1 MLKWKHVA
9 LEGSGAYEGEV
20 TGTLRRDA
28 GAKHDALVVT
38 GELPVGEELKGAT
51 AIVTFGDGSTRGCRV
66 QAVAREGGETRV
78 LLDADP
84 GFAVEGEGMRHL
96 FFPHREIPGKVRYR
110 LRTSAFVQ
118 TADRSLT
125 SVGEAKFSEF

>member
-1 MLKWKHVA
+1 M
-9 LEGSGAYEGEV
+9 
-20 TGTLRRDA
+20 
-28 GAKHDALVVT
+28 
-38 GELPVGEELKGAT
+38 
-51 AIVTFGDGSTRGCRV
+51 

-110 LRTSAFVQ
+110 LRTSAFVRIG
-118 TADRSLT
+118 DGSIT
-125 SVGEAKFSEF
+125 SVGEARFSGF